1 MDRQFAKQLTKQRT
15 SVLSINERLYL
26 WHSAE
31 AWHLAGNQ
39 EEDLLKTNVNKG
51 NTKARL
57 FFGNIN
63 MEPRILLIF
72 FVKV

>member
-57 FFGNIN
+57 FFWEHKYGTKN
-63 MEPRILLIF
+63 PADF
-72 FVKV
+72 FR

>member
-15 SVLSINERLYL
+15 LVLSINERTLFM
-26 WHSAE
+26 AFIG

-57 FFGNIN
+57 FFWEHKYGTKN
-63 MEPRILLIF
+63 PADF
-72 FVKV
+72 FR